1 MSENEENS
9 KKNISNEEKDIKNEK
24 IIKTENEKEKK
35 IKLDSKK
42 IIDEYLIKD
51 TIGKGTFSTVK
62 LGEHIKTKQKVAI
75 KILNKDK
82 IKAKED
88 SIRIRREIKILQM
101 MDHPNII
108 KTYKVTEN
116 AKNYYIIMEYCNGGE
131 LFNYIVE
138 KEKLGQNEASMFFYQ
153 LINAL
158 DYIHS
163 LGIAHRD
170 LKPENLLLVE
180 NKIIKIIDFGLS
192 NYFNGEKNLETPC
205 GSPSYASPE
214 IIKGEAYNGFYIDIW
229 ASGIIMFAMLC
240 GYLPFDDDEEVED
253 EENEGNSSEENN
265 RRRSANS
272 SNVSNESEK
281 SEDNEILFQRILEGK
296 LDFPSYLTPEAV
308 DLMKKI
314 LVVDPTK
321 RIQIKDIK
329 KHKFYLIGEKNFL
342 LNQNVSKQKK
352 IKNIKEIEEEI
363 NEMNNNEDNSVNDE
377 DDILNSLSKDLIHSI
392 MDNLNNKNESTN
404 SINNSKINPIKHDI
418 KNIKKIHTN
427 VVNDNKAEIEINK
440 NEDSDKKNKFI
451 LNKDDMEEYEKKLFE
466 NYLRNV
472 SAIRRNHLLK
482 NKCKNQCTNTKNDNR
497 NKKVNKIKV
506 FTNPLTINFN
516 PLSIYSP
523 CLHQNA
529 PNAQKI
535 QRLKKI
541 KKNKNN
547 YTLNEIVLD
556 FNGNTTESYKQL
568 TSSISRRIN
577 NNFNNNINL
586 PKTKISPIVRKS
598 YDYYKNNNMFYHIE
612 NNKSVNKDGRNL
624 LTINIPDEMSSKRRN
639 NTENKLLRDIKYYI
653 TNGNYKKFDEKFN
666 YLKNPIYNS
675 LEHIYDNH
683 KNKYNNKPVLPMIK
697 PSLFN
702 ILSNNNNN
710 HNKDTSF
717 LNPIIRLKTED
728 NNAINN
734 RKRFIS
740 VANKIDYNVFWNNS
754 NNSLNNELKYK
765 IFLPSYKK
773 YNIST
778 LKGSYNLNI

>member
-1 MSENEENS
+1 MSEKEENS
-9 KKNISNEEKDIKNEK
+9 KKIIDDEEKDIENEK
-24 IIKTENEKEKK
+24 ISNTTKEEDKK
-35 IKLDSKK
+35 YKLDSKK

-82 IKAKED
+82 IKAQED
-88 SIRIRREIKILQM
+88 SIRIKREIKILSM

-108 KTYKVTEN
+108 KTYKITEN

-138 KEKLGQNEASMFFYQ
+138 KEKLEQDEASMFFYQ

-158 DYIHS
+158 EYIHS

-229 ASGIIMFAMLC
+229 ASGIILFAMLC
-240 GYLPFDDDEEVED
+240 GYLPFDDDD
-253 EENEGNSSEENN
+253 EENEDDENEVN
-265 RRRSANS
+265 TSDNIKRSDRTS
-272 SNVSNESEK
+272 RVSNESEK
-281 SEDNEILFQRILEGK
+281 SEDNEVLFQRILEGK
-296 LDFPSYLTPEAV
+296 LEFPSYLTPEAV

-321 RIQIKDIK
+321 RIEIKDIK
-329 KHKFYLIGEKNFL
+329 KHKFYLIGQKNFL
-342 LNQNVSKQKK
+342 LNQKNISIPKPKK
-352 IKNIKEIEEEI
+352 IKKIEKIEEQL
-363 NEMNNNEDNSVNDE
+363 NDTDNDVLKDE
-377 DDILNSLSKDLIHSI
+377 DEFLNSLSKDLIHSI
-392 MDNLNNKNESTN
+392 MDNLNGKNDYTKNIHNSNPNHDMNNSNNNKVSAEVNKNGDE
-404 SINNSKINPIKHDI
+404 
-418 KNIKKIHTN
+418 
-427 VVNDNKAEIEINK
+427 
-440 NEDSDKKNKFI
+440 DKKNKVKVI

-472 SAIRRNHLLK
+472 AAIRRNNLLMNKHKKQNNPK
-482 NKCKNQCTNTKNDNR
+482 NKNKNKL
-497 NKKVNKIKV
+497 KI
-506 FTNPLTINFN
+506 FSNPLTINFN

-523 CLHQNA
+523 GLHQNVRDIQNV
-529 PNAQKI
+529 PKI
-535 QRLKKI
+535 KKI

-547 YTLNEIVLD
+547 YTLNEIVLNFD
-556 FNGNTTESYKQL
+556 GNNFESYKEL
-568 TSSISRRIN
+568 TTSISRRIN
-577 NNFNNNINL
+577 NNYNINNYNIL
-586 PKTKISPIVRKS
+586 KTKIKPIIRRS

-612 NNKSVNKDGRNL
+612 NNKSINKDSHNL

-639 NTENKLLRDIKYYI
+639 YTENKLLKDVKYDR
-653 TNGNYKKFDEKFN
+653 TNGNYKKFDESIRKYN

-675 LEHIYDNH
+675 VEHIYE
-683 KNKYNNKPVLPMIK
+683 NNLMRNNNRPILPLIK

-702 ILSNNNNN
+702 IFSNINNQ
-710 HNKDTSF
+710 NKETSL
-717 LNPIIRLKTED
+717 LNPINRLKTEE
-728 NNAINN
+728 NNANN

-740 VANKIDYNVFWNNS
+740 IGNKIDYNVFWNNS
-754 NNSLNNELKYK
+754 NNSINNDFKYK
-765 IFLPSYKK
+765 LFLPSNKR

-778 LKGSYNLNI
+778 LKGSYNYNI

>member
-1 MSENEENS
+1 MSEKEENS
-9 KKNISNEEKDIKNEK
+9 KKIIDGQEKDIESEK
-24 IIKTENEKEKK
+24 IINTTKEADKK
-35 IKLDSKK
+35 YKLDSKK

-82 IKAKED
+82 IKAQED
-88 SIRIRREIKILQM
+88 SIRIKREIKILSM

-108 KTYKVTEN
+108 KTYKITEN

-138 KEKLGQNEASMFFYQ
+138 KEKLEQDEASMFFYQ

-158 DYIHS
+158 EYIHS

-240 GYLPFDDDEEVED
+240 GYLPFDDDEE
-253 EENEGNSSEENN
+253 ENEDDENEVN
-265 RRRSANS
+265 TSDNIKRSDRTS
-272 SNVSNESEK
+272 RVSNESEK
-281 SEDNEILFQRILEGK
+281 SEDNEVLFQRILEGK
-296 LDFPSYLTPEAV
+296 LEFPSYLTPEAV

-321 RIQIKDIK
+321 RIEIKDIK
-329 KHKFYLIGEKNFL
+329 KHKFYLIGQKNFL
-342 LNQNVSKQKK
+342 LNQKNISIPKVKK
-352 IKNIKEIEEEI
+352 IKKIEKIEEQL
-363 NEMNNNEDNSVNDE
+363 NDTDNDALKDE
-377 DDILNSLSKDLIHSI
+377 DEFLNSLSKDLIHSI
-392 MDNLNNKNESTN
+392 MDNLNGKNDSTN
-404 SINNSKINPIKHDI
+404 NIHNSNPNHDMNNS
-418 KNIKKIHTN
+418 T
-427 VVNDNKAEIEINK
+427 NDNNKASAEVNK
-440 NEDSDKKNKFI
+440 NEDGDKKNKVKVI

-472 SAIRRNHLLK
+472 AAIRRNNLLMNKLKKQNNPK
-482 NKCKNQCTNTKNDNR
+482 NKKI
-497 NKKVNKIKV
+497 NKLKIYS
-506 FTNPLTINFN
+506 NPLSINFN

-523 CLHQNA
+523 GLHQNVRD
-529 PNAQKI
+529 I
-535 QRLKKI
+535 QNIPRVKKI

-547 YTLNEIVLD
+547 YTLNEIVLN
-556 FNGNTTESYKQL
+556 FNGNNSESYKEL
-568 TSSISRRIN
+568 TTSISRRIN
-577 NNFNNNINL
+577 NNYNINNYNIL
-586 PKTKISPIVRKS
+586 KTKIKPIIRKS

-612 NNKSVNKDGRNL
+612 NNKSINKDSHNL

-639 NTENKLLRDIKYYI
+639 YTENKLLKDVKYDR
-653 TNGNYKKFDEKFN
+653 TNGNYKKFDESIRKYN

-675 LEHIYDNH
+675 VEHIYE
-683 KNKYNNKPVLPMIK
+683 NNLMRNNNRPILPLIK

-702 ILSNNNNN
+702 IFSNINNQ
-710 HNKDTSF
+710 NKETSL
-717 LNPIIRLKTED
+717 LNPINRLKTEE
-728 NNAINN
+728 NNANN

-740 VANKIDYNVFWNNS
+740 IGNKIDYNVFWNNS
-754 NNSLNNELKYK
+754 NHSINNDFKYK
-765 IFLPSYKK
+765 LFLPSNKR

-778 LKGSYNLNI
+778 LKGSYNFNI

>member
-1 MSENEENS
+1 MSEKEENS
-9 KKNISNEEKDIKNEK
+9 KKIIDGQEKDIESEK
-24 IIKTENEKEKK
+24 IINTTKEADKK
-35 IKLDSKK
+35 YKLDSKK

-82 IKAKED
+82 IKAQED
-88 SIRIRREIKILQM
+88 SIRIKREIKILSM

-108 KTYKVTEN
+108 KTYKITEN

-138 KEKLGQNEASMFFYQ
+138 KEKLEQDEASMFFYQ

-158 DYIHS
+158 EYIHS

-240 GYLPFDDDEEVED
+240 GYLPFDDDEE
-253 EENEGNSSEENN
+253 ENEDDENEVN
-265 RRRSANS
+265 TSDNIKRSDRTS
-272 SNVSNESEK
+272 RVSNESEK
-281 SEDNEILFQRILEGK
+281 SEDNEVLFQRILEGK
-296 LDFPSYLTPEAV
+296 LEFPSYLTPEAV

-321 RIQIKDIK
+321 RIEIKDIK
-329 KHKFYLIGEKNFL
+329 KHKFYLIGQKNFL
-342 LNQNVSKQKK
+342 LNQKNISIPKVKK
-352 IKNIKEIEEEI
+352 IKKIEKIEEQL
-363 NEMNNNEDNSVNDE
+363 NDTDNDALKDE
-377 DDILNSLSKDLIHSI
+377 DEFLNSLSKDLIHSI
-392 MDNLNNKNESTN
+392 MDNLNGKNDSTHNIHNSNPNHDMNNSTN
-404 SINNSKINPIKHDI
+404 DN
-418 KNIKKIHTN
+418 
-427 VVNDNKAEIEINK
+427 NKASAEVNK
-440 NEDSDKKNKFI
+440 NEDGDKKNKVKVL

-472 SAIRRNHLLK
+472 AAIRRNNLLMNKLKKQNNPK
-482 NKCKNQCTNTKNDNR
+482 NKKI
-497 NKKVNKIKV
+497 NKLKIYS
-506 FTNPLTINFN
+506 NPLSINFN

-523 CLHQNA
+523 GLHQNVRD
-529 PNAQKI
+529 I
-535 QRLKKI
+535 QNIPRVKKI

-547 YTLNEIVLD
+547 YTLNEIVLN
-556 FNGNTTESYKQL
+556 FNGNNSESYKEL
-568 TSSISRRIN
+568 TTSISRRIN
-577 NNFNNNINL
+577 NNYNINNYNIL
-586 PKTKISPIVRKS
+586 KTKIKPIIRKS

-612 NNKSVNKDGRNL
+612 NNKSINKDSHNL

-639 NTENKLLRDIKYYI
+639 YTENKLLKDVKYDR
-653 TNGNYKKFDEKFN
+653 TNGNYKKFDESIRKYN

-675 LEHIYDNH
+675 VEHIYE
-683 KNKYNNKPVLPMIK
+683 NNLMRNNNRPILPLIK

-702 ILSNNNNN
+702 IFSNINNQ
-710 HNKDTSF
+710 NKETSL
-717 LNPIIRLKTED
+717 LNPINRLKTEE
-728 NNAINN
+728 NNANN

-740 VANKIDYNVFWNNS
+740 IGNKIDYNVFWNNS
-754 NNSLNNELKYK
+754 NHSINNDFKYK
-765 IFLPSYKK
+765 LFLPSNKR

-778 LKGSYNLNI
+778 LKGSYNFNI

>member
-1 MSENEENS
+1 MSEKEENS
-9 KKNISNEEKDIKNEK
+9 KKIIDGQEKDIESEK
-24 IIKTENEKEKK
+24 IINTTKEADKK
-35 IKLDSKK
+35 YKLDSKK

-82 IKAKED
+82 IKAQED
-88 SIRIRREIKILQM
+88 SIRIKREIKILSM

-108 KTYKVTEN
+108 KTYKITEN

-138 KEKLGQNEASMFFYQ
+138 KEKLEQDEASMFFYQ

-158 DYIHS
+158 EYIHS

-240 GYLPFDDDEEVED
+240 GYLPFDDDEE
-253 EENEGNSSEENN
+253 ENEDDENEVN
-265 RRRSANS
+265 TSDNIKRSDRTS
-272 SNVSNESEK
+272 RVSNESEK
-281 SEDNEILFQRILEGK
+281 SEDNEVLFQRILEGK
-296 LDFPSYLTPEAV
+296 LEFPSYLTPEAV

-321 RIQIKDIK
+321 RIEIKDIK
-329 KHKFYLIGEKNFL
+329 KHKF
-342 LNQNVSKQKK
+342 
-352 IKNIKEIEEEI
+352 
-363 NEMNNNEDNSVNDE
+363 
-377 DDILNSLSKDLIHSI
+377 LNSLSKDLIHSI
-392 MDNLNNKNESTN
+392 MDNLNGKNDSTN
-404 SINNSKINPIKHDI
+404 NIHNSNPNHDMNNS
-418 KNIKKIHTN
+418 T
-427 VVNDNKAEIEINK
+427 NDNNKASAEVNK
-440 NEDSDKKNKFI
+440 NEDGDKKNKVKVI

-472 SAIRRNHLLK
+472 AAIRRNNLLMNKLKKQNNPK
-482 NKCKNQCTNTKNDNR
+482 NKKI
-497 NKKVNKIKV
+497 NKLKIYS
-506 FTNPLTINFN
+506 NPLSINFN

-523 CLHQNA
+523 GLHQNVRD
-529 PNAQKI
+529 I
-535 QRLKKI
+535 QNIPRVKKI

-547 YTLNEIVLD
+547 YTLNEIVLN
-556 FNGNTTESYKQL
+556 FNGNNSESYKEL
-568 TSSISRRIN
+568 TTSISRRIN
-577 NNFNNNINL
+577 NNYNINNYNIL
-586 PKTKISPIVRKS
+586 KTKIKPIIRKS

-612 NNKSVNKDGRNL
+612 NNKSINKDSHNL

-639 NTENKLLRDIKYYI
+639 YTENKLLKDVKYDR
-653 TNGNYKKFDEKFN
+653 TNGNYKKFDESIRKYN

-675 LEHIYDNH
+675 VEHIYE
-683 KNKYNNKPVLPMIK
+683 NNLMRNNNRPILPLIK

-702 ILSNNNNN
+702 IFSNINNQ
-710 HNKDTSF
+710 NKETSL
-717 LNPIIRLKTED
+717 LNPINRLKTEE
-728 NNAINN
+728 NNANN

-740 VANKIDYNVFWNNS
+740 IGNKIDYNVFWNNS
-754 NNSLNNELKYK
+754 NHSINNDFKYK
-765 IFLPSYKK
+765 LFLPSNKR

-778 LKGSYNLNI
+778 LKGSYNFNI